1 MIYAP
6 LPSIEHVKH
15 AAITVLGISR
25 EALEG
30 PSKVRKVIRPRHIA
44 MYLSRELTGKSFPQI
59 GYSFGKRD
67 HTTILYAHRK
77 VTKTL
82 PKDREVA
89 AHVDAVKETIL
100 ELQAAGVN

>member
-59 GYSFGKRD
+59 GRNFGDRD

-77 VTKTL
+77 ISRAIGS
-82 PKDREVA
+82 D
-89 AHVDAVKETIL
+89 
-100 ELQAAGVN
+100 QALADDVQRVVLAIEENRI